1 MNRAVSYR
9 LGILAAALP
18 LFAACNSSS
27 LASRGASVEV
37 SPSTL
42 DFGRVLA
49 GTTTAGTITVS
60 NVGGKTLTVSSWA
73 FAPLD
78 ARLEVIGVSP
88 AVTLPFTL
96 EPGAHVRVDVRFQ
109 PPEPG
114 AALSDF
120 VVSTDDATQPDA
132 KAIVSGTGY
141 LDQNDVLEQGTQHSA
156 DILFV
161 VDNSGSMSDKQ
172 QRLSDSFSTFINWLI
187 GHTVSFHIAVTTTDM
202 DDPNQSGAFFSAP
215 GVPKILKNDTPNL
228 VAAFN
233 SNVHVG
239 TSGSASERGLDG
251 AVSALTYP
259 LIATT
264 NVNFLRDDAQLYL
277 VFVSD
282 ENDQS
287 AQSVGYYVELLTT
300 VKDGNPNNIYFAAIA
315 GDSPSGCSSVGG
327 SATAGTR
334 YHDVVNQSGGLWG
347 SICDAD
353 FGVTLQNLAFAIT
366 EPTAQFFLAYVP
378 DTATIKVFVDG
389 VQEPGSH
396 WSYQEASN
404 SVLFD
409 AAFVPAMGTQVEIKY
424 VAIGT

>member
-1 MNRAVSYR
+1 MNRAVSFR

-27 LASRGASVEV
+27 LASRAASVEV

-49 GTTTAGTITVS
+49 GTTTAGTISVS
-60 NVGGKTLTVSSWA
+60 NIGGKTLTVTSWS
-73 FAPLD
+73 FAPAD
-78 ARLEVIGVSP
+78 ARLEVVGVSP

-96 EPGAHVRVDVRFQ
+96 EPGATVRVDVRFR

-120 VVSTDDATQPDA
+120 VVATDDADEPEA
-132 KAIVSGTGY
+132 KAIVTGTGY
-141 LDQNDVLEQGTQHSA
+141 LDQNDVLEQGAQHSA
-156 DILFV
+156 DLLFI
-161 VDNSGSMSDKQ
+161 VDNSGSMGDKQ
-172 QRLSDSFSTFINWLI
+172 TRLADSFNTFINWLI

-202 DDPNQSGAFFSAP
+202 DDPNQSGAFFSGS

-239 TSGSASERGLDG
+239 TSGSADERGLD
-251 AVSALTYP
+251 ASVAALTYP
-259 LIATT
+259 LITTT
-264 NVNFLRDDAQLYL
+264 NTGFLRNEAQLY
-277 VFVSD
+277 VVYVSD
-282 ENDQS
+282 ENDFS

-300 VKDGNPNNIYFAAIA
+300 VKDGNPNNIYFSAIA
-315 GDSPSGCSSVGG
+315 GDDPGGCSSAGG

-334 YHDVVNQSGGLWG
+334 YHDVVVQSGGLWG

-353 FGVTLQNLAFAIT
+353 FGVTLQNLALAIT

-389 VQEPGSH
+389 VQEPSSH
-396 WSYQEASN
+396 WSYQEATN
-404 SVLFD
+404 SILFD
-409 AAFVPAMGTQVEIKY
+409 AGSVPPMGAQVEIKY